1 MSQPA
6 VGAPFAAAG
15 YQRPSRWRLCDC
27 QLLMVYDEWPSRPR
41 EEDTVFH
48 TSKPR
53 GADCVTLRCVR
64 TCMGQTAP
72 WHWLRRVFAT
82 SCFKTLCY
90 WSKDHHL
97 NCGVRRNG
105 SPGACFFA
113 CLDALCFYM
122 FRPDIRFRTDKQI
135 FFLRSCRYI
144 VSAEFII
151 YFFKYNQTIIRR

>member
-1 MSQPA
+1 MRVTKDSP
-6 VGAPFAAAG
+6 GG
-15 YQRPSRWRLCDC
+15 DCDY
-27 QLLMVYDEWPSRPR
+27 QLLMVYDEWTSRPR
-41 EEDTVFH
+41 EEDMVFH

-72 WHWLRRVFAT
+72 WRWIRRVFAT

-105 SPGACFFA
+105 SPGACFLLA
-113 CLDALCFYM
+113 WLLCFYP
-122 FRPDIRFRTDKQI
+122 FRPDIRFRTDRSRFSFLETVDTYRKRLIYYI
-135 FFLRSCRYI
+135 FL
-144 VSAEFII
+144 
-151 YFFKYNQTIIRR
+151 KYSQTIIRR